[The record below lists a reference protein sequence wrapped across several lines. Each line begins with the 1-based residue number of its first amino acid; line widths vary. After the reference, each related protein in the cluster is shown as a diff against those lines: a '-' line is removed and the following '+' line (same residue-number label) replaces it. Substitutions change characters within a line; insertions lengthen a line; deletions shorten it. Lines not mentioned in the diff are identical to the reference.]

1 MLMLENIFQKKIML
15 ERKKESLL
23 AFLNLANCISIKYC
37 EINFT
42 QFDLGSYEKPKWDKH
57 FSENLDCII
66 DTSISELE
74 ALGSSYLKPEHLLL
88 AILKGKNE
96 AKYLLTQ
103 LNINLSDLVNIL
115 ETSIL
120 DMPNCDIRTDDFCPF
135 SKEVID
141 LIDLA
146 SIESEKLSFKIY
158 SRQSN
163 NITTNDILLA
173 VVKKKN
179 SRTGILLNQVGLSY
193 SIIRNKIIDNQH
205 PFGLRSFKKIEKS
218 IISRINTIDGKS
230 AQCDHPNPV

>member
-1 MLMLENIFQKKIML
+1 M
-15 ERKKESLL
+15 
-23 AFLNLANCISIKYC
+23 Y
-37 EINFT
+37 
-42 QFDLGSYEKPKWDKH
+42 H
-57 FSENLDCII
+57 
-66 DTSISELE
+66 
-74 ALGSSYLKPEHLLL
+74 
-88 AILKGKNE
+88 
-96 AKYLLTQ
+96 
-103 LNINLSDLVNIL
+103 IL
-115 ETSIL
+115 ELAVVFLFLVKMLLVKMLLVYSMYLVYLI
-120 DMPNCDIRTDDFCPF
+120 IVVF
-135 SKEVID
+135 ID